1 MTTFFAD
8 FECNQNT
15 TYNQILKRN
24 LLFLSQRACRI
35 RNRDMK
41 TFTLYLLLGFQS
53 AYGQTMT
60 LQEYLKKAA
69 EQNIDLKIDQS
80 RADSISAKAVGLAI
94 PPPMVGLIQMKEQQG
109 TSANGFEISQTIP
122 FPTKLSGDHSARKY
136 EAMSQEE
143 NRLSSKKQTLL
154 RAKILYISLWQDQ
167 ERTELLEQKWNFLQ
181 DHIKLSRST
190 VRSDSFA
197 ATHLLKAESDFDF
210 LENDIESSK
219 QNIREKQIQIA
230 LFIGADPSSFKAVAI
245 EPVITPLPI
254 ITSLEDS
261 HQFRSLN
268 LNLESLKVREFEA
281 KSSWLPDFNFRY
293 KEMGA
298 TSMSTRYNESM
309 VGITLPFLFF
319 WEPNST
325 SKQAHAARLIGEYN
339 LEKQRRSFNSIKMTL
354 LSRAESLKKQI
365 ETLNTKLIPRAEKR
379 MRLVHNLAP
388 RDMETLQDHR
398 ETMEAFPDLKM
409 KALNLR
415 MQYEESVAEL
425 EKFTTDKDLQNE

>member
-1 MTTFFAD
+1 M
-8 FECNQNT
+8 
-15 TYNQILKRN
+15 
-24 LLFLSQRACRI
+24 SQRAYRI
-35 RNRDMK
+35 RNRVMNIL
-41 TFTLYLLLGFQS
+41 TPLFLLLGFQS
-53 AYGQTMT
+53 AYGQTIT

-69 EQNIDLKIDQS
+69 DQNIDLKIDQS
-80 RADSISAKAVGLAI
+80 RADSINAKAIGLAI
-94 PPPMVGLIQMKEQQG
+94 PPPMLGLIQMKEQQG

-167 ERTELLEQKWNFLQ
+167 ERTELLEQKRSFLQ

-230 LFIGADPSSFKAVAI
+230 LFIGADTSSFKAVAT
-245 EPVITPLPI
+245 EPEISPLPN
-254 ITSLEDS
+254 ITSLEES

-268 LNLESLKVREFEA
+268 LNLESLKAREFEA

-298 TSMSTRYNESM
+298 TSMSTRYNEFM

-325 SKQAHAARLIGEYN
+325 SKQAHTARLIGEYD
-339 LEKQRRSFNSIKMTL
+339 LEKQRHSFDSVKITL

-409 KALNLR
+409 KALDLR
-415 MQYEESVAEL
+415 MQYEETVAEL

>member
-1 MTTFFAD
+1 M
-8 FECNQNT
+8 
-15 TYNQILKRN
+15 
-24 LLFLSQRACRI
+24 SQRACRI

-69 EQNIDLKIDQS
+69 VQNIDLEIDQS

-122 FPTKLSGDHSARKY
+122 FPTKLSGDRSARKY

-268 LNLESLKVREFEA
+268 LNLESLKAREFEA